1 MKPRRLSVMIA
12 TGTMAVGAL
21 VGVAG
26 ARTASAA
33 LMIPTPLCIDSSTDG
48 NVCLY
53 NPGTA
58 GLRRPGILVGSAV
71 AADRVDVPEHQWR
84 HRRNCIEPP
93 NTCLQLNNSD
103 SNFVRYATCTGDNA
117 ELWNNIYN
125 PVTGRTEFFSEWAL
139 YNGSEGYQCLSEDYN
154 GGNRLVKA
162 DPCDPGG
169 ITNYWYQ
176 QFGTT

>member
-1 MKPRRLSVMIA
+1 MKPSRLSVMIA

-21 VGVAG
+21 VGIAG

-58 GLRRPGILVGSAV
+58 GLGDRAFWSAQQS
-71 AADRVDVPEHQWR
+71 PQ
-84 HRRNCIEPP
+84 IEWTYPNTSGAIGEIVSSS